1 MQDEK
6 LLGQIVRRLDIL
18 ISLQLDTSLG
28 SEAVPVSSKIQRLS
42 DLGLAASEIAS
53 IIGKPSNYVTAI
65 LSQKRKIKKKKGEKK
80 DEQ

>member
-28 SEAVPVSSKIQRLS
+28 SEAVPVSGKIQRLS

-53 IIGKPSNYVTAI
+53 IIDKPSNYVTAV